1 MKIRLLTTLIFTSVC
16 TLYAQDND
24 STNTNYLR
32 VYLDG
37 ANNYQ
42 EYIKT
47 EIPFVSYVRDRFEA
61 DLHLLITSQTTGS
74 GGSDYTLFLLGQG
87 KFGGKN
93 DTLHYIANTNNTEDE
108 TRAGLVQILKMGLL
122 PYIAKLPGDLPITIT
137 YTGNAGEETKQADDK
152 WNSWVYS
159 ISSYVNANISSIFTS
174 YNLSG
179 NLSANKVTDEWKIS
193 LDAGA
198 NYNTNI
204 FVLDDTTNYE
214 SFNNSTYS
222 GITVVKSLNDHWSF
236 GGQSIRLQ
244 VFTR

>member
-74 GGSDYTLFLLGQG
+74 GGSDYTLFLP
-87 KFGGKN
+87 
-93 DTLHYIANTNNTEDE
+93 ICPS
-108 TRAGLVQILKMGLL
+108 LK
-122 PYIAKLPGDLPITIT
+122 A
-137 YTGNAGEETKQADDK
+137 
-152 WNSWVYS
+152 
-159 ISSYVNANISSIFTS
+159 
-174 YNLSG
+174 
-179 NLSANKVTDEWKIS
+179 
-193 LDAGA
+193 
-198 NYNTNI
+198 
-204 FVLDDTTNYE
+204 
-214 SFNNSTYS
+214 
-222 GITVVKSLNDHWSF
+222 
-236 GGQSIRLQ
+236 
-244 VFTR
+244 